1 MGKINGCLKCVFIF
15 FNVLFL
21 LQGCGMIFLVASLHF
36 FCITYHIQLS
46 ALGMP
51 GIGWFWLFALGIIS
65 VSSLGIFAACCEKN
79 LALKIFAGLMGI
91 GMLVMLIVGISVVVK
106 RNQIKTAFLSTS
118 SDLVKPYMTTP
129 GITDMIEALQKFF
142 ECCGI
147 GSAEDW
153 GDEIPDSCGCS
164 SSTASSKCKSRPSGT
179 SGPFEIYSLA
189 CGEHVF
195 GFLDYIFQLFM
206 AFFFVYAVTAL
217 LGLLITLW
225 MIHQV
230 RRNNP
235 DEPITMED
243 K

>member
-1 MGKINGCLKCVFIF
+1 MGKISGCLKCVFIF

-21 LQGCGMIFLVASLHF
+21 LQGCGLIFLVATLHF

-51 GIGWFWLFALGIIS
+51 GIGWFWLFALGVLS
-65 VSSLGIFAACCEKN
+65 VSSLGIFAACCERN

-91 GMLVMLIVGISVVVK
+91 GMIVMIIVGISVVVK

-118 SDLVKPYMTTP
+118 SDLVKPYMRTP
-129 GITDMIEALQKFF
+129 GITDMLNVLQSFF
-142 ECCGI
+142 KCCGI
-147 GSAEDW
+147 GSSEDW
-153 GDEIPDSCGCS
+153 NGEIPDSCECS
-164 SSTASSKCKSRPSGT
+164 SSTASSKCKSRPPGT
-179 SGPFEIYSLA
+179 NGTTKIYRMA

-195 GFLDYIFQLFM
+195 GFLDFIFQLFM
-206 AFFFVYAVTAL
+206 AFFFAYAVTAL

-225 MIHQV
+225 MIRQV
-230 RRNNP
+230 SRNDP
-235 DEPITMED
+235 DESIAMED